1 MTAIE
6 PIEKELVINNLPQY
20 ESRKVVRMAKVER
33 VAFDEA
39 TDTFRIYVDFPG
51 KTRPTYHVV
60 DKDTF
65 YKRGFAVGGFVIFY
79 KDGYVSFCPDD
90 EEYQLLK

>member
-6 PIEKELVINNLPQY
+6 PIEKELVIDTLPQY

-39 TDTFRIYVDFPG
+39 TDMFRIYVDFSD
-51 KTRPTYHVV
+51 KSRPTYHAV
-60 DKDTF
+60 DKETF
-65 YKRGFAVGGFVIFY
+65 YKRGFVVGGFIVFY
-79 KDGYVSFCPDD
+79 KDGYVSFCPNDD
-90 EEYQLLK
+90 EYQPL